1 MPSPLPL
8 CPSAIGVF
16 PSLFFESIDPNRYR
30 PNKKPPGLS
39 AQEVASERDV
49 AFAVR

>member
-1 MPSPLPL
+1 MSSPLPL
-8 CPSAIGVF
+8 CRPSAIGLL
-16 PSLFFESIDPNRYR
+16 PFFVESIDPNCYR

>member
-1 MPSPLPL
+1 VSR
-8 CPSAIGVF
+8 F
-16 PSLFFESIDPNRYR
+16 R

-39 AQEVASERDV
+39 AQEVASERVV